1 MKRRMSIDRIGMRG
15 SIALLLFGAVLLG
28 LGIFFQIRSSQ
39 LPDNVLECTAY
50 ITGFGTT
57 GDSNMTANETYV
69 DYILVVKGKPQHFTH
84 VPLGQ
89 YEAAW
94 KIGRKLDI
102 LVNADDPTDI
112 WTKTMQYRGIFYI
125 IFSASPLLIAI
136 YKIIQFRR
144 IKGVNENEADTD
156 SSGEEKFRLSSFI
169 IPLIAGIPFTAV
181 GIIYTIIE
189 HSILGIFIIALG
201 ATAIMAGVFSLIDFI
216 GYKIEKHK
224 LKKSRDKNDKDS
236 RKDAPDPAADSI

>member
-1 MKRRMSIDRIGMRG
+1 
-15 SIALLLFGAVLLG
+15 
-28 LGIFFQIRSSQ
+28 
-39 LPDNVLECTAY
+39 
-50 ITGFGTT
+50 
-57 GDSNMTANETYV
+57 MTANETYV

-112 WTKTMQYRGIFYI
+112 WTKTMQYIQEHYREAI

-236 RKDAPDPAADSI
+236 RKGVPNPAADST